1 MYYRYKSKKKD
12 RRFLKLF
19 FFFLI
24 AGSLIYTGYNYRSI
38 IMFWRIGRNKI
49 VDQINQS
56 STIADPAK
64 KIENLRKLAEDMEV
78 YKQDNPSGADP
89 YIYSARVYYNLGLAL
104 SGKSFSEIYFD
115 DLHLQL
121 SPEQKKCFIQS
132 IKDMSKAIALLDG
145 QDIEPQDFFILGKSY
160 FFTGYRDNESIYSML
175 KNVVSA
181 ADVLP
186 IDDIR
191 FYSILCLSG
200 GAFDEGLELL
210 DKKGGVED
218 SVQGKLFKAKAL
230 ANSKKYTDA
239 IIAFQK
245 ILKTTDDVYVQKLSY
260 SNLGKIY
267 YSQNLYKESL
277 DQFNAALLLGDD
289 INYRIWIGKNYL
301 AMGMKDQAKAAWS
314 EVLTINSDNEEVKI
328 LLSSIQ

>member
-121 SPEQKKCFIQS
+121 TSEQKKCFIQS
-132 IKDMSKAIALLDG
+132 IKDMSKAIALHDG
-145 QDIEPQDFFILGKSY
+145 RDVESQDLFILGKSY
-160 FFTGYRDNESIYSML
+160 FFTGYRDNKSIYSML
-175 KNVVSA
+175 KNITSGNDILSVD
-181 ADVLP
+181 DV
-186 IDDIR
+186 R
-191 FYSILCLSG
+191 FYSILCFSG
-200 GAFDEGLELL
+200 GAFDEGLDML

-218 SVQGKLFKAKAL
+218 SVQGRLFKAKAL
-230 ANSKKYTDA
+230 ANSMKYTDA
-239 IIAFQK
+239 IIAFQN
-245 ILKTTDDVYVQKLSY
+245 ILKSTDDPAVKKLSY

-277 DQFNAALLLGDD
+277 EQFNAAIALGGDLSCK
-289 INYRIWIGKNYL
+289 IWIGKNYL
-301 AMGMKDQAKAAWS
+301 AMGQKEQAKAVWN
-314 EVLTINSDNEEVKI
+314 EVLTVNSDNEEVKK
-328 LLSSIQ
+328 LLGSL